1 MVSKIKVD
9 EIESSQSGGSVDLN
23 SSLSFVSKTTTEM
36 NALSGMGAGDTIYN
50 STEGTLSLPPP
61 CVYRGRS
68 HKNILR
74 KFMNKNE

>member
-36 NALSGMGAGDTIYN
+36 NALTGMAAGDTIYN
-50 STEGTLSLPPP
+50 STE
-61 CVYRGRS
+61 
-68 HKNILR
+68 
-74 KFMNKNE
+74 